1 MARKISAGLAKR
13 IKAVKLLILD
23 VDGVM
28 TDGGIIYDD
37 DGMELKVFDVKD
49 GHGIKL
55 LMRAG
60 IGVAII
66 TGRESKVVYHRAKNL
81 GIDMVYQGAK
91 DKVGAFEDI
100 LKNRQLSPE
109 EAAYIGDELVDVP
122 LLRRVGFAVA
132 VSDSVRDVKRYAD
145 YVTLKN
151 GGKGAVREVC
161 ELILNVQGKW
171 DTVTA
176 AYFLG

>member
-1 MARKISAGLAKR
+1 MTRKISAGLAKR

-37 DGMELKVFDVKD
+37 DGRELKVFDVKD

-81 GIDMVYQGAK
+81 GIDIDMVYQGAK
-91 DKVGAFEDI
+91 DKLKAFEDI
-100 LKNRQLSPE
+100 LKNRQLSLE
-109 EAAYIGDELVDVP
+109 E
-122 LLRRVGFAVA
+122 
-132 VSDSVRDVKRYAD
+132 DVKKHVD
-145 YVTLKN
+145 YVTVKN
-151 GGKGAVREVC
+151 GGSGAVRELC
-161 ELILNVQGKW
+161 ELILKVQGKW

-176 AYFLG
+176 AYFSG

>member
-37 DGMELKVFDVKD
+37 D
-49 GHGIKL
+49 
-55 LMRAG
+55 
-60 IGVAII
+60 
-66 TGRESKVVYHRAKNL
+66 GRESKVVYHRAKNL

-145 YVTLKN
+145 YVILKN